1 MKVYFLIL
9 WLSGQEPKE
18 ITYPSMRQCTA
29 AQSELAAMRMP
40 VSRCK
45 AREMA

>member
-18 ITYPSMRQCTA
+18 LTYPSMRQCIA
-29 AQSELAAMRMP
+29 AQSEWSAMRMP